1 MGAGSDHQVAA
12 QRIRLSRFIGLLD
25 EMSQTSIVQY
35 DFSVRLALLFASI
48 LRARQAGR
56 SVELLADEFCVEE
69 IALISRTLIE
79 IVVNAA
85 YLQYA
90 EDSEIDRYLYS
101 DPILVSDDTAR
112 LRHTL
117 TAHARRRSLG
127 IARENAV
134 QTIRR
139 LIRREDDH
147 SWSKKTLLQRVD
159 VKSDTPIMSLLVTTM
174 NSRAQAASLNL
185 FSSLAPY
192 LTALDTMSIVPS
204 ANRQSELAEAL
215 FGVNLSLMT
224 LSLYLNSFLR
234 LKADD
239 AIEAAGASQMIL
251 QKS

>member
-1 MGAGSDHQVAA
+1 
-12 QRIRLSRFIGLLD
+12 
-25 EMSQTSIVQY
+25 MSQTSIVQY

-147 SWSKKTLLQRVD
+147 SWSKKTLLQRAETID